1 MIKDAEQCFEDLA
14 KSYPELMER
23 SNISESLGVDV
34 GWFNII
40 DTLCGCIYEPLA
52 HAKNMLK
59 AATDYPRDDNGE
71 YFRKAELLYNLE
83 MGALPTIVQ
92 IKEKYASLRFY
103 VRNSN
108 TRINAFIQ
116 FAEKMSRCTC
126 EKCGAPGELDDG
138 AGWMKTH
145 CKKHFDGLGSSD
157 EYLPDLHDGRISPKF
172 QDDEI

>member
-40 DTLCGCIYEPLA
+40 DTLCGCIYAPLM

-59 AATDYPRDDNGE
+59 AATEYPRDDNGE
-71 YFRKAELLYNLE
+71 YLRKAELLYSLE
-83 MGALPTIVQ
+83 LAALPTIVQ
-92 IKEKYASLRFY
+92 IKEKFAGLRFY
-103 VRNSN
+103 VSGSN
-108 TRINAFIQ
+108 DRIHSLIE
-116 FAEKMSRCTC
+116 FAERMSRCTC

-138 AGWMKTH
+138 TGWMKTH
-145 CKKHFDGLGSSD
+145 CKKHFGELGSTD
-157 EYLPDLHDGRISPKF
+157 EYLSDLHDGRVSPKF
-172 QDDEI
+172 QDNEI